1 TGTNQYDHSPLIST
15 ADAPADRYNATPQ
28 HSIAPAASV
37 PISAMRSRGRTI
49 QVLSDEEAKARCKLM
64 IGSYLSAM
72 RKVFD
77 PKYVE
82 IGDEETGE
90 GGAYTFVDPQIFY
103 DMKPEAAPA
112 HRVAATPGSEGLA
125 VTPHMVR
132 RVGSHRSIGHGFDV
146 NPARQRDM
154 VDLFLTE
161 LATCHSV
168 VVEKSFQKHIVNAD
182 ADDRSTL
189 KRITRIFQRRNS
201 SKRISDMARHARTR
215 SHHHARTTSVVTT
228 SSAGEGV
235 EWVSSEVGATLPRK
249 GHAHSASSGSVAFQ
263 RSSDT
268 SAGDERFSLT
278 SPVRGSAL
286 RLADDANPLSPDVL
300 PDALEPDTE
309 RGAPSPHESAST
321 QDMSRLAYS
330 AESPDEGAL
339 VRAAKN
345 LGYTFL
351 GRVKGTIYLDVR
363 GERVQYEVLD
373 TVEFSSSRKRMT
385 TILRRPAPHN
395 DIMLFCKGADNVMTE
410 RLGRLPSKS
419 EMPNP
424 YASHDEVSFERL
436 MRERTF
442 NQIDE
447 FANAGLR
454 TLMLC
459 YRRLTESEW
468 VRWSARYHAALG
480 SVADDRDEQVAS
492 IAEEMERDLR
502 IVGATAIED
511 KLQEKVPDTIASL
524 RAAGIKIWV
533 LTGDKMET
541 AINIGFAANLLTKEM
556 ELWTITS
563 SSGPAKI
570 LSRFQLISRIMRQLA
585 ASEAAAATANNS
597 EEPSAH
603 ARTQSASVGL
613 GPDDARVLGSV

>member
-1 TGTNQYDHSPLIST
+1 
-15 ADAPADRYNATPQ
+15 
-28 HSIAPAASV
+28 
-37 PISAMRSRGRTI
+37 
-49 QVLSDEEAKARCKLM
+49 
-64 IGSYLSAM
+64 
-72 RKVFD
+72 
-77 PKYVE
+77 
-82 IGDEETGE
+82 
-90 GGAYTFVDPQIFY
+90 
-103 DMKPEAAPA
+103 
-112 HRVAATPGSEGLA
+112 
-125 VTPHMVR
+125 
-132 RVGSHRSIGHGFDV
+132 
-146 NPARQRDM
+146 
-154 VDLFLTE
+154 
-161 LATCHSV
+161 
-168 VVEKSFQKHIVNAD
+168 
-182 ADDRSTL
+182 
-189 KRITRIFQRRNS
+189 
-201 SKRISDMARHARTR
+201 
-215 SHHHARTTSVVTT
+215 
-228 SSAGEGV
+228 
-235 EWVSSEVGATLPRK
+235 
-249 GHAHSASSGSVAFQ
+249 
-263 RSSDT
+263 
-268 SAGDERFSLT
+268 
-278 SPVRGSAL
+278 
-286 RLADDANPLSPDVL
+286 PDF
-300 PDALEPDTE
+300 E
-309 RGAPSPHESAST
+309 RGAASPLEPESP

-351 GRVKGTIYLDVR
+351 GRVKSTIYLDVR
-363 GERVQYEVLD
+363 GERFQYEVLD
-373 TVEFSSSRKRMT
+373 TVEFTSSRKRMT
-385 TILRRPAPHN
+385 TVLRRPAPYN

-410 RLGRLPSKS
+410 RLARLPAKN

-424 YASHDEVSFERL
+424 YASHDEVSFERV

-480 SVADDRDEQVAS
+480 SVAEDRDEQVAS
-492 IAEEMERDLR
+492 IADEMERDLR

-585 ASEAAAATANNS
+585 ASEAAASKA
-597 EEPSAH
+597 EE
-603 ARTQSASVGL
+603 SASVGL
-613 GPDDARVLGSV
+613 GPDDARALGSVSYKINRAKKFLNIGQTLRAKHRQRANVDAAVHPMATSKPASGTHEQQPQAMA

>member
-1 TGTNQYDHSPLIST
+1 MSP
-15 ADAPADRYNATPQ
+15 
-28 HSIAPAASV
+28 
-37 PISAMRSRGRTI
+37 
-49 QVLSDEEAKARCKLM
+49 
-64 IGSYLSAM
+64 
-72 RKVFD
+72 
-77 PKYVE
+77 
-82 IGDEETGE
+82 
-90 GGAYTFVDPQIFY
+90 
-103 DMKPEAAPA
+103 
-112 HRVAATPGSEGLA
+112 
-125 VTPHMVR
+125 
-132 RVGSHRSIGHGFDV
+132 
-146 NPARQRDM
+146 
-154 VDLFLTE
+154 
-161 LATCHSV
+161 
-168 VVEKSFQKHIVNAD
+168 
-182 ADDRSTL
+182 
-189 KRITRIFQRRNS
+189 
-201 SKRISDMARHARTR
+201 
-215 SHHHARTTSVVTT
+215 
-228 SSAGEGV
+228 
-235 EWVSSEVGATLPRK
+235 
-249 GHAHSASSGSVAFQ
+249 
-263 RSSDT
+263 
-268 SAGDERFSLT
+268 
-278 SPVRGSAL
+278 
-286 RLADDANPLSPDVL
+286 
-300 PDALEPDTE
+300 
-309 RGAPSPHESAST
+309 

-351 GRVKGTIYLDVR
+351 GRVKGTVYLDVR
-363 GERVQYEVLD
+363 GERLQYEVLD

-410 RLGRLPSKS
+410 RLGRLPGKN

-424 YASHDEVSFERL
+424 YASHDEVNFERL

-447 FANAGLR
+447 LANAGLR

-480 SVADDRDEQVAS
+480 SVAEDRDEQVAS
-492 IAEEMERDLR
+492 IADEMERDLR

-563 SSGPAKI
+563 SSGSAKI
-570 LSRFQLISRIMRQLA
+570 LSRFQLIARIMRQMA
-585 ASEAAAATANNS
+585 DSEASSAAATNDS
-597 EEPSAH
+597 KDPSAR
-603 ARTQSASVGL
+603 ARTQDASVGL
-613 GPDDARVLGSV
+613 GPEDARALGSVSYKISRAKKFLNIGQTLRAKHKQRAVVDGTVSSRNPTDTLSPASVPREQARAMASPSPSAAFPQLRDDDMSPAEVQKSIEYLRRHSSLT